1 MISSILKT
9 SGTGATSASITPTT
23 GTLLLAVSSA
33 RLQGSTP
40 SVPTMSGCS
49 ISWVQ
54 IKDNQWMSERRV
66 TMFYGIASAPTTGTL
81 NFSYTGGPNIS
92 FVVFEL
98 TGVDLTAPIV
108 QSTTG
113 SGNSPL
119 TVTLG
124 AFSNIENAT
133 VGAFGNSGS
142 GSTCSAGSGYTLSQ
156 NGGPSNQVNG
166 FMEFRADNE
175 TTVDATSAGNTLGGI
190 VCEINSKYKSGFFNL
205 F

>member
-1 MISSILKT
+1 
-9 SGTGATSASITPTT
+9 
-23 GTLLLAVSSA
+23 
-33 RLQGSTP
+33 
-40 SVPTMSGCS
+40 
-49 ISWVQ
+49 
-54 IKDNQWMSERRV
+54 
-66 TMFYGIASAPTTGTL
+66 MFYGIASAPTTGTL

-166 FMEFRADNE
+166 FMEFRADND

-190 VCEINSKYKSGFFNL
+190 VCEIRSKLPSPSFLLNLISYKNN
-205 F
+205 